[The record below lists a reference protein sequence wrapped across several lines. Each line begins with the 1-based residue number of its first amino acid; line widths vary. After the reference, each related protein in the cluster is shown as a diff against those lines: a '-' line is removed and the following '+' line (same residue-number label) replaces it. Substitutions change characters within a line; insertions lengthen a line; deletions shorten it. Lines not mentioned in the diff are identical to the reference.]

1 VARSKK
7 RRTKKQK
14 RTWIWKAIS
23 VVAFLYL
30 VGLGVVWL
38 RDFNFWK
45 EPDPTS
51 RQIAPIQLFF
61 SNSEQD
67 PDALDCGAVF
77 PVSRELPPN
86 PSVARMA
93 LTELLKG
100 PTAEESAQGFY
111 SSINEGVRLQGL
123 DIRDGVAI
131 IDFDRTFA
139 AEVAGSCQVEAIRAQ
154 VTQTLAQ
161 FPSVNSVVIT
171 VAGEISE
178 SFQP

>member
-1 VARSKK
+1 M
-7 RRTKKQK
+7 
-14 RTWIWKAIS
+14 S
-23 VVAFLYL
+23 VIAFLYL

-38 RDFNFWK
+38 RDFSFSK
-45 EPDPTS
+45 ETDPTS
-51 RQIAPIQLFF
+51 RQIATVRLFF

-86 PSVARMA
+86 PSLARIA

-100 PTAEESAQGFY
+100 PTEKESVQGFY
-111 SSINEGVRLQGL
+111 SSINEGVRLLGL
-123 DIRDGVAI
+123 DIRDGVAT
-131 IDFDRTFA
+131 IDFDGTFA
-139 AEVAGSCQVEAIRAQ
+139 AGVAGSCRVEAIRAQ
-154 VTQTLAQ
+154 VTQTLVQ
-161 FPSVNSVVIT
+161 FSSVHSVVIT